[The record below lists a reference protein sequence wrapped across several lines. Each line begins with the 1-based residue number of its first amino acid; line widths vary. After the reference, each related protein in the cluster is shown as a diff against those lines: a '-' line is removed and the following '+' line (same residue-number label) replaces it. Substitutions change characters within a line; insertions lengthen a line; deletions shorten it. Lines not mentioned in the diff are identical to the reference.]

1 MNPGILNDR
10 RILVADDDKS
20 SFLYIEAILEK
31 TGAKL
36 FWVENGLQAV
46 EFVKSKPN
54 VDVVLMDL
62 EMPVMNGKE
71 AISYIKVYDNSL
83 PIVVQSCDVTK
94 YKTDNPKMNDNIWF
108 LEKPYKSDNLMEV
121 IFNALNM
128 LD

>member
-10 RILVADDDKS
+10 RILVADDDRS

-46 EFVKSKPN
+46 EFVKSKQN
-54 VDVVLMDL
+54 VDVILMDL

-83 PIVVQSCDVTK
+83 PIVIQSCDVTK
-94 YKTDNPKMNDNIWF
+94 YKIDNPKMNENIWF
-108 LEKPYKSDNLMEV
+108 IEKPYKSNNLLEI